1 MRYYCDKCK
10 KQVLTKVIDL
20 TDTWQVKDLSVTAT
34 IKIRSCAKCGNE
46 IYDTKLEVKNEKT
59 VFGKYN
65 ELCTDENK
73 KIRNKKTKQLIK

>member
-1 MRYYCDKCK
+1 MRYYCVNCK
-10 KQVLTKVIDL
+10 KEVLTKVVDL
-20 TDTWQVKDLSVTAT
+20 ADTWQVKDLSIDAT
-34 IKIRSCAKCGNE
+34 IKIRSCTKCGNE
-46 IYDTKLEVKNEKT
+46 IYDTKLEVKNEKV